1 MFSLKQKA
9 TQTAKRAGLMT
20 AGVTLCAI
28 GIGFCTAAAWL
39 QLSVTFSLVHTA
51 LIIAA
56 CYLGIGF
63 VLIAVGRSPNKDT
76 NPSTAFTSETKSDAP
91 PLMQAFLHGMQAGA
105 NARTSKHK

>member
-20 AGVTLCAI
+20 AGILLCCV

-39 QLSVTFSLVHTA
+39 QLSVTFSAVQTA

-56 CYLGIGF
+56 CYVGLGL
-63 VLIAVGRSPNKDT
+63 VLVAAGRSPGKAT
-76 NPSTAFTSETKSDAP
+76 EQPSAFASEPKSDAP
-91 PLMQAFLHGMQAGA
+91 PIMQAFLHGMQAGA
-105 NARTSKHK
+105 NAKTSKRK